1 MSLLRSIA
9 DGLRSLFR
17 RKQVNQELDEELN
30 GFLEMAAEEK
40 MNHGMSRKDA
50 LRAVRLERG
59 NLEITKELIR
69 SAGWESFLETCWQDL
84 RFGFRNLR
92 KTPGF
97 TATAIV
103 TLSLSIGAN
112 TAIFMLLDAIRL
124 RSLPVQDP
132 QELAEVRI
140 TDSGHQGVGINQQ
153 YGELTRPLWQEIRDR
168 QQSFSG
174 VFAWSVNLR
183 YVGRGSEM
191 RHFHELRVSGDFF
204 PVLGIRPWRGR
215 LLTPEDEGAC
225 PMTRAV
231 VSYPYWQSEL
241 GARDLSPTIKLVVDN
256 ELVEIVGVTPPGF
269 YGMVVGQD
277 FDIAVPYCQP
287 KEGLRRD
294 VFEVAVMGRLKPG
307 ETIQHASAEMDAL
320 SPAIFEGTV
329 PPGRDGHETETY
341 KQFRLAAY
349 PASTGVSWLREYD
362 RSLFLLL
369 GIAGLVLLIACTN
382 LANLMLARA
391 SARHREMAVRLA
403 LGASRYRLIRQ
414 LLTESLLLT
423 AMGAALGVALA
434 QALSRVLV
442 WSFSTEGAA
451 VTLQMVTDWR
461 VLLFAIG
468 VTALTTVVFGVVPAL
483 RATRAEPISAMKT
496 GGRGTTEARERFSL
510 QRLMV
515 VTQVSVSL
523 VLLIGALLFVRS
535 FHNLMTFD
543 PGMRE
548 NGITEAF
555 LGFWQS
561 NLPRE
566 RWADFQRELLDEVRS
581 VPGVLNAATTTNVPL
596 SGGSWAH
603 GIQIG
608 SQDGNS
614 KFTWVSPDYFETM
627 GIRVIRGRSLTRED
641 TATSQRVALVN
652 ETFVRRYLSGA
663 NPIGQTLRTSPE
675 PDYPATVYE
684 IVGVIPD
691 TKYDDLRGQTP
702 PMTFAPA
709 AQFPGQG
716 PWTSVMIHS
725 NLSSAAIGAAAKRV
739 IAEKHPDVVTQF
751 TDFQSEIRDGQVEER
766 LMATLSG
773 FFGLLAVLLAVVG
786 LYGVISYMVAM
797 RKNEI
802 GIRMALGA
810 SRGDVVGIIVRQTLV
825 LLALGVGLG
834 VVLALAAVR
843 SAGSLLFGLQ
853 PNDPLTFA
861 GASALL
867 ITIAL
872 IASFLPARRASR
884 VDPMVAL
891 RYE

>member
-9 DGLRSLFR
+9 GGLRSLFR
-17 RKQVNQELDEELN
+17 KERVSQELDEELN
-30 GFLEMAAEEK
+30 DFLEMAAEEK
-40 MNHGMSRKDA
+40 MKQGMSRNDA
-50 LRAVRLERG
+50 LRAVRLEQG
-59 NLEITKELIR
+59 NLEATKEVVR
-69 SAGWESFLETCWQDL
+69 SAGWESLLETCWRDL
-84 RFGFRNLR
+84 RFGLRTLR

-103 TLSLSIGAN
+103 TLSLGIGAN
-112 TAIFMLLDAIRL
+112 TAIFMLLDAVRL

-140 TDSGHQGVGINQQ
+140 TDPGHQGMGINQQ
-153 YGELTRPLWQEIRDR
+153 YGELTRPLWQEIRDH

-191 RHFHELRVSGDFF
+191 RHFRELRVSGDFF

-231 VSYPYWQSEL
+231 ASSPYWQSEL
-241 GARDLSPTIKLVVDN
+241 GGRGLSPTIKLVVDN
-256 ELVEIVGVTPPGF
+256 ELVEIIGVTPPGF

-277 FDIAVPYCQP
+277 FDIAIPFCQP
-287 KEGLRRD
+287 KEELRRD
-294 VFEVAVMGRLKPG
+294 VFEVSVMGRLKPG
-307 ETIQHASAEMDAL
+307 ETIQHASAEMDAI
-320 SPAIFEGTV
+320 SPAIFEETV
-329 PPGRDGHETETY
+329 PPGRDARSTQTY
-341 KQFRLAAY
+341 KHFRLAAY
-349 PASTGVSWLREYD
+349 PAATGVSSLREYD

-382 LANLMLARA
+382 LANLMLVRA

-414 LLTESLLLT
+414 LLTESLLLA
-423 AMGAALGVALA
+423 AMGAALGVVLA
-434 QALSRVLV
+434 QSLSRVLV
-442 WSFSTEGAA
+442 WSFSTEGAG

-468 VTALTTVVFGVVPAL
+468 VSALTCVVFGVVPSL
-483 RATRAEPISAMKT
+483 RATRTEPISAMKT
-496 GGRGTTEARERFSL
+496 AGRGTTEGRERFSL
-510 QRLMV
+510 QRLLV

-523 VLLIGALLFVRS
+523 VLLVGALLFVRS

-548 NGITEAF
+548 RGITDAF

-561 NLPRE
+561 NLSPE

-581 VPGVLNAATTTNVPL
+581 LPGVLNAATTTNVPL
-596 SGGSWAH
+596 SGGSWEH
-603 GIQIG
+603 GIHIG

-627 GIRVIRGRSLTRED
+627 GIPIIRGRSLTRQD

-663 NPIGQTLRTSPE
+663 DPIGQTLRTSPE

-684 IVGVIPD
+684 IVGVISD
-691 TKYDDLRGQTP
+691 TKYNDLRGQTP

-709 AQFPGQG
+709 SQFPGQG
-716 PWTSVMIHS
+716 PWTSIMIRS
-725 NLSSAAIGAAAKRV
+725 NLSSAEVAAAAKRL
-739 IAEKHPDVVTQF
+739 IAERHPDVVTQF
-751 TDFQSEIRDGQVEER
+751 SDFQSEIRDGLVEER

-786 LYGVISYMVAM
+786 LYGVISYIVAM

-802 GIRMALGA
+802 GIRMAVGA
-810 SRGDVVGIIVRQTLV
+810 TRGNVIGIIVRQTLV
-825 LLALGVGLG
+825 LLALGVGIG

-843 SAGSLLFGLQ
+843 SAASLLFGLQ

-861 GASALL
+861 GVSALL

>member
-1 MSLLRSIA
+1 MNWLKQLFSRRRLYNDLSDEMQQHLEEKIEELVAGGVSRREASA
-9 DGLRSLFR
+9 AARRAFGNVTLMEQDSRDVWCWPPLESLFADVR
-17 RKQVNQELDEELN
+17 Y
-30 GFLEMAAEEK
+30 
-40 MNHGMSRKDA
+40 A
-50 LRAVRLERG
+50 LR
-59 NLEITKELIR
+59 T
-69 SAGWESFLETCWQDL
+69 
-84 RFGFRNLR
+84 LR
-92 KTPGF
+92 KSPGF

-103 TLSLSIGAN
+103 TLALGIGAN

-140 TDSGHQGVGINQQ
+140 TDSGHQGMGLNQQ
-153 YGELTRPLWQEIRDR
+153 YGELTRPLWQEIRDH

-204 PVLGIRPWRGR
+204 RVLGVRPFRGR
-215 LLTPEDEGAC
+215 LLMPEDEAAC
-225 PMTRAV
+225 PMTSAV

-241 GARDLSPTIKLVVDN
+241 GGRDLSPAIKLVVDN

-269 YGMVVGQD
+269 SGLVVGEA
-277 FDIAVPYCQP
+277 FDIAIPFCQP
-287 KEGLRRD
+287 NEELRRD
-294 VFEVAVMGRLKPG
+294 VFEVSVMGRLKPG
-307 ETIQHASAEMDAL
+307 VTMQRASAEMNAF
-320 SPAIFEGTV
+320 SSGIFEATV
-329 PPGRDGHETETY
+329 PPGRDTRSTETY
-341 KQFRLAAY
+341 KHFRLAAY
-349 PASTGVSWLREYD
+349 PASTGVSSLRDYD

-369 GIAGLVLLIACTN
+369 DIAGLVLLIACTN

-391 SARHREMAVRLA
+391 SVRQREMAVRLA
-403 LGASRYRLIRQ
+403 LGAWRARLIRQ
-414 LLTESLLLT
+414 LLTESLLLAAT
-423 AMGAALGVALA
+423 GAAMGIALA
-434 QALSRVLV
+434 QFFSQLLV
-442 WSFSTEGAA
+442 WSFSTEGAG
-451 VTLQMVTDWR
+451 VTLQTGTDWR
-461 VLLFAIG
+461 VFLFAAG
-468 VTALTTVVFGVVPAL
+468 VAVFTCVVFGIAPAL
-483 RATRAEPISAMKT
+483 RATRAEPISAMKA
-496 GGRGTTEARERFSL
+496 GGRGTTGGRERFSL
-510 QRLMV
+510 QRLLV
-515 VTQVSVSL
+515 VAQVSVSL
-523 VLLIGALLFVRS
+523 VLLVGALLFVRS
-535 FHNLMTFD
+535 FRNLMTFD

-548 NGITEAF
+548 SGITDAF

-561 NLPRE
+561 NLPKE
-566 RWADFQRELLDEVRS
+566 RWEDFQRELLEEVRS
-581 VPGVLNAATTTNVPL
+581 VPGVLNAATTTNAPL
-596 SGGSWAH
+596 LGSSWEH
-603 GIQIG
+603 GIRIG
-608 SQDGNS
+608 SQEGNS
-614 KFTWVSPDYFETM
+614 KFTWVSPEYFETL
-627 GIRVIRGRSLTRED
+627 GIPVIQGRSLTRED
-641 TATSQRVALVN
+641 TASSQRVALVN

-691 TKYDDLRGQTP
+691 TKYNDLRGQTP

-709 AQFPGQG
+709 SQFPGQG
-716 PWTSVMIHS
+716 PWTVVMIHS
-725 NLSSAAIGAAAKRV
+725 NLAPAAIAVAAKRV

-751 TDFQSEIRDGQVEER
+751 ADFQKEIRDGLVVER

-786 LYGVISYMVAM
+786 LYGVISYIVAM
-797 RKNEI
+797 RRNEI

-810 SRGDVVGIIVRQTLV
+810 SRGDVIGIIVRQTLV
-825 LLALGVGLG
+825 LLTLGVGVG
-834 VVLALAAVR
+834 IVLALAAVR
-843 SAGSLLFGLQ
+843 SASSLLFGLQ

-867 ITIAL
+867 LTIAL

>member
-1 MSLLRSIA
+1 MNWLKQVFSRRRVYNDLSDEMHQHLEEKIEELVAGGLPRKEATAAARREFGNVTLIENDSREVWRWPSIESLL
-9 DGLRSLFR
+9 
-17 RKQVNQELDEELN
+17 
-30 GFLEMAAEEK
+30 
-40 MNHGMSRKDA
+40 
-50 LRAVRLERG
+50 
-59 NLEITKELIR
+59 T
-69 SAGWESFLETCWQDL
+69 DL
-84 RFGFRNLR
+84 RFALRTLR
-92 KTPGF
+92 KSPGF

-103 TLSLSIGAN
+103 TLALGIGAN

-140 TDSGHQGVGINQQ
+140 TDPGHQGMGINQQ
-153 YGELTRPLWQEIRDR
+153 YGELTRPLWQEIRDH

-204 PVLGIRPWRGR
+204 RVLGVRPFRGR
-215 LLTPEDEGAC
+215 LLMPEDEGAC

-241 GARDLSPTIKLVVDN
+241 GGRDLSPAIKLVVDN
-256 ELVEIVGVTPPGF
+256 ELVEIIGVTPPGF
-269 YGMVVGQD
+269 YGMVVGEG
-277 FDIAVPYCQP
+277 FDIAIPYCQG
-287 KEGLRRD
+287 KDELRRD
-294 VFEVAVMGRLKPG
+294 IFELSVMGRLKPG
-307 ETIQHASAEMDAL
+307 VTMQRASAEMDAL
-320 SPAIFEGTV
+320 SSGVFEATV
-329 PPGRDGHETETY
+329 PPGRDTHWTETY
-341 KQFRLAAY
+341 KHFRLAAY
-349 PASTGVSWLREYD
+349 PASTGVSSLRDYD

-391 SARHREMAVRLA
+391 SARQREMALRLA
-403 LGASRYRLIRQ
+403 LGASRSRLLRQ
-414 LLTESLLLT
+414 LLTESLLLAAT
-423 AMGAALGVALA
+423 GAALGIALA
-434 QALSRVLV
+434 QSLSRLLV
-442 WSFSTEGAA
+442 RSFSTEGAT
-451 VTLQMVTDWR
+451 VILQTVTDWR
-461 VLLFAIG
+461 VLLFAVG
-468 VTALTTVVFGVVPAL
+468 VAALTCVIFGLAPAL
-483 RATRAEPISAMKT
+483 RATRAEPISAMKA
-496 GGRGTTEARERFSL
+496 GGRGTTGGRERFSL
-510 QRLMV
+510 QRLLV
-515 VTQVSVSL
+515 VAQVSVSL
-523 VLLIGALLFVRS
+523 VLLVGALLFVRS
-535 FHNLMTFD
+535 FRNLMTFD

-548 NGITEAF
+548 SGLTDAF

-581 VPGVLNAATTTNVPL
+581 VPGVLNAATTTNAPL
-596 SGGSWAH
+596 LGSSWEH
-603 GIQIG
+603 GIHTG
-608 SQDGNS
+608 SQEGNS
-614 KFTWVSPDYFETM
+614 KFTWVSPEYFETM
-627 GIRVIRGRSLTRED
+627 GIPVIQGRSLTRED
-641 TATSQRVALVN
+641 TASSQRVALVN

-691 TKYDDLRGQTP
+691 TKYNDLRGQTP

-709 AQFPGQG
+709 SQFPGQG
-716 PWTSVMIHS
+716 PWTSVMIRS
-725 NLSSAAIGAAAKRV
+725 NLVPAAVAASAKRV

-751 TDFQSEIRDGQVEER
+751 ADFQREIRDGLVEER
-766 LMATLSG
+766 MMATLSG
-773 FFGLLAVLLAVVG
+773 FFGLLAALLAVVG
-786 LYGVISYMVAM
+786 LYGVISYIVAM
-797 RKNEI
+797 RRNEI

-810 SRGDVVGIIVRQTLV
+810 SRADVVGIIVRQTLV
-825 LLALGVGLG
+825 LLALGVAVG

-843 SAGSLLFGLQ
+843 SASSLLFGLQ

-861 GASALL
+861 AASALL
-867 ITIAL
+867 VTIAL

>member
-1 MSLLRSIA
+1 MNWLKQLFSRRRLYNDLSDEMQQHLEEKIEELVAGGVSRREASA
-9 DGLRSLFR
+9 AARRAFGNVTLMEQDSRDVWCWPTLESLFADVR
-17 RKQVNQELDEELN
+17 Y
-30 GFLEMAAEEK
+30 
-40 MNHGMSRKDA
+40 A
-50 LRAVRLERG
+50 LR
-59 NLEITKELIR
+59 T
-69 SAGWESFLETCWQDL
+69 
-84 RFGFRNLR
+84 LR
-92 KTPGF
+92 KSPGF

-103 TLSLSIGAN
+103 TLALGIGAN

-140 TDSGHQGVGINQQ
+140 TDSGHQGMGLNQQ
-153 YGELTRPLWQEIRDR
+153 YGELTRPLWQEIRDH

-204 PVLGIRPWRGR
+204 RVLGVRPFRGR
-215 LLTPEDEGAC
+215 LLMPEDEAAC
-225 PMTRAV
+225 PMTSAV

-241 GARDLSPTIKLVVDN
+241 GGRDLSPAIKLVVDN

-269 YGMVVGQD
+269 SGLVVGEA
-277 FDIAVPYCQP
+277 FDIAIPFCQP
-287 KEGLRRD
+287 NEELRRD
-294 VFEVAVMGRLKPG
+294 VFEVSVMGRLKPG
-307 ETIQHASAEMDAL
+307 VTIQRASAEMNAF
-320 SPAIFEGTV
+320 SSGIFEATV
-329 PPGRDGHETETY
+329 PPGRDTRSTETY
-341 KQFRLAAY
+341 KHFRLAAY
-349 PASTGVSWLREYD
+349 PASTGVSSLRDYD

-369 GIAGLVLLIACTN
+369 DIAGLVLLIACTN

-391 SARHREMAVRLA
+391 SVRQREMAVRLA
-403 LGASRYRLIRQ
+403 LGAWRARLIRQ
-414 LLTESLLLT
+414 LLTESLLLAAT
-423 AMGAALGVALA
+423 GAAMGIALA
-434 QALSRVLV
+434 QFLSQLLV
-442 WSFSTEGAA
+442 WSFSTEGAG
-451 VTLQMVTDWR
+451 VTLQTGTDWR
-461 VLLFAIG
+461 VFLFAAG
-468 VTALTTVVFGVVPAL
+468 VAVFTCVVFGIAPAL
-483 RATRAEPISAMKT
+483 RATRAEPISAMKA
-496 GGRGTTEARERFSL
+496 GGRGTTGGRERFSL
-510 QRLMV
+510 QRLLV
-515 VTQVSVSL
+515 VAQVSVSL
-523 VLLIGALLFVRS
+523 VLLVGALLFVRS
-535 FHNLMTFD
+535 FRNLMTFD

-548 NGITEAF
+548 SGITDAF

-561 NLPRE
+561 NLPKE
-566 RWADFQRELLDEVRS
+566 RWEDFQRELLEEVRS
-581 VPGVLNAATTTNVPL
+581 VPGVLNAATTTNAPL
-596 SGGSWAH
+596 LGSSWEH
-603 GIQIG
+603 GIRIG
-608 SQDGNS
+608 SQEGNS
-614 KFTWVSPDYFETM
+614 KFTWVSPEYFETM
-627 GIRVIRGRSLTRED
+627 GIPVIQGRSLTRED
-641 TATSQRVALVN
+641 TASSQRVALVN

-691 TKYDDLRGQTP
+691 TKYNDLRGQTP

-709 AQFPGQG
+709 SQFPGQG
-716 PWTSVMIHS
+716 PWTVVMIHS
-725 NLSSAAIGAAAKRV
+725 NLAAAAIAVAAKRV

-751 TDFQSEIRDGQVEER
+751 ADFQKEIRDGLVVER

-786 LYGVISYMVAM
+786 LYGVISYIVAM
-797 RKNEI
+797 RRNEI

-810 SRGDVVGIIVRQTLV
+810 SRGDVIGIIVRQTLV
-825 LLALGVGLG
+825 LLTLGVGVG
-834 VVLALAAVR
+834 IVLALAAVR
-843 SAGSLLFGLQ
+843 SASSLLFGLQ

-867 ITIAL
+867 LTIAL

>member
-1 MSLLRSIA
+1 MNWLKQLFSRSRFYNDLSDEMQQHLEEKI
-9 DGLRSLFR
+9 
-17 RKQVNQELDEELN
+17 EELV
-30 GFLEMAAEEK
+30 AT
-40 MNHGMSRKDA
+40 GMSKKEATAAARREFGNITLIEEDSRTIWRWPSIESFFADLRYA
-50 LRAVRLERG
+50 LRTLR
-59 NLEITKELIR
+59 K
-69 SAGWESFLETCWQDL
+69 SAG
-84 RFGFRNLR
+84 
-92 KTPGF
+92 F
-97 TATAIV
+97 TITAIV
-103 TLSLSIGAN
+103 TLALGIGAN

-140 TDSGHQGVGINQQ
+140 TDSGHQGMGNNQQ
-153 YGELTRPLWQEIRDR
+153 YGELTRPLWQEIRDQ

-183 YVGRGSEM
+183 YLGRGSEM

-204 PVLGIRPWRGR
+204 RVLGVLPFRGR
-215 LLTPEDEGAC
+215 LLMPEDEGAC

-231 VSYPYWQSEL
+231 VSYPYWQSDL
-241 GARDLSPTIKLVVDN
+241 GGRDLSPAIKLVVDN

-269 YGMVVGQD
+269 FGMVVGQG
-277 FDIAVPYCQP
+277 FDIAVPFCEP

-294 VFEVAVMGRLKPG
+294 TFEVSVMGRLKPG
-307 ETIQHASAEMDAL
+307 GTMQRASTEMDAL
-320 SPAIFEGTV
+320 SAGAFEATI
-329 PPGRDGHETETY
+329 PPGRDTRWTETY
-341 KQFRLAAY
+341 KHFRLAAY
-349 PASTGVSWLREYD
+349 PASTGVSSLRDYD

-391 SARHREMAVRLA
+391 SARQREMAVRLA
-403 LGASRYRLIRQ
+403 LGASRSRLLRQ
-414 LLTESLLLT
+414 LLTESLLLAAT
-423 AMGAALGVALA
+423 GAAMGIALA
-434 QALSRVLV
+434 QSLSRLLV
-442 WSFSTEGAA
+442 WSFSTEGAS
-451 VTLQMVTDWR
+451 VTLQTVTDWR
-461 VLLFAIG
+461 VLLFSVG
-468 VTALTTVVFGVVPAL
+468 VAALTCVVFGVVPAL

-496 GGRGTTEARERFSL
+496 GGRGTTAGRERFSL
-510 QRLMV
+510 QGLLV

-523 VLLIGALLFVRS
+523 VLLVGALLFVRS
-535 FHNLMTFD
+535 FRNLMTFD

-548 NGITEAF
+548 SGITEAF

-581 VPGVLNAATTTNVPL
+581 VPGVLNAATTTNAPL
-596 SGGSWAH
+596 LGSSWEH
-603 GIQIG
+603 GIRIG
-608 SQDGNS
+608 SQEGNS

-627 GIRVIRGRSLTRED
+627 GIPVIQGRSLTPED
-641 TATSQRVALVN
+641 TASSPRVALVN

-691 TKYDDLRGQTP
+691 TKYNDLRSQTP

-709 AQFPGQG
+709 SQFPGQG
-716 PWTSVMIHS
+716 PWTVVMIHS
-725 NLSSAAIGAAAKRV
+725 NLNPAAVAAAAKRL
-739 IAEKHPDVVTQF
+739 IAEKHPDVLTQF
-751 TDFQSEIRDGQVEER
+751 SDFQREIRDGLVEER

-773 FFGLLAVLLAVVG
+773 FFGLLAALLAVVG
-786 LYGVISYMVAM
+786 LYGVISYIVAM
-797 RKNEI
+797 RRNEI

-810 SRGDVVGIIVRQTLV
+810 SRRDVVAIIVRQTLV
-825 LLALGVGLG
+825 LLVLGVGLG
-834 VVLALAAVR
+834 VGLALVAVR
-843 SAGSLLFGLQ
+843 SAASLLFGLQ
-853 PNDPLTFA
+853 PNDPLAFA
-861 GASALL
+861 AATALL
-867 ITIAL
+867 VTIAL
-872 IASFLPARRASR
+872 VASFLPARRASR